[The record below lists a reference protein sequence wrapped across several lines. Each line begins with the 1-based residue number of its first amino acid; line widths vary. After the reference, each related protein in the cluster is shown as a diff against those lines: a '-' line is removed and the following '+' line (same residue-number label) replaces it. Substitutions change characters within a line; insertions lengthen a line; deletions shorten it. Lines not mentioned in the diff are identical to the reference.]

1 MRFMTRSLL
10 GVALMALTI
19 ALVGAG
25 LRTLSVSIATHEAG
39 KTRKAQDR
47 ERVYTVKVAPVSVIT
62 TQPKILSY
70 GEIESGRSLELRA
83 VRGGALVEI
92 GPQFRDGGLVTA
104 GTLLFATNPADAQSA
119 RDLAE
124 TELLDAQGEE
134 IDAAVDVELTAAELA
149 SAERQL
155 ELRTAAELRQRD
167 LVQRGV
173 GTDSA
178 LETASLAT
186 SSAQQA
192 VVGRRQAIARANA
205 RLKRAEIGV
214 KRRQIALAEA
224 ERVLADTRLVA
235 PFSGV
240 LSGVSAVEGRLVS
253 PNETLGTLIDATAL
267 EVAFRVSTA
276 QYARLI
282 SSGKALDQIDFET
295 TLALDGA
302 PVTVSGRL
310 DRVGAEVGDSQTGRL
325 LFGALENVTPGSL
338 LPGDF
343 VSVSITEPQISGVSQ
358 VSSEAV
364 NSNARMLLLGDDER
378 LEAVQV
384 TIERRQGNS
393 VIVRGLPEGREYVAI
408 QQPQLGPGVKVKPVR
423 DGQGLQEVA
432 MITLDAE
439 RKDRI
444 VKAIEGNAYIPK
456 DRKAQILARLAEDQV
471 PVEMVERI
479 EARMG
484 GGTPASVRVQGQGG
498 DGADGPKIALAPQRR
513 EKLRSFVEAN
523 QRMPSNVKSRILSQL
538 DEDEVSEA
546 LVERLEARTGG

>member
-235 PFSGV
+235 PFSAGWR
-240 LSGVSAVEGRLVS
+240 SCH
-253 PNETLGTLIDATAL
+253 
-267 EVAFRVSTA
+267 RV
-276 QYARLI
+276 R
-282 SSGKALDQIDFET
+282 
-295 TLALDGA
+295 
-302 PVTVSGRL
+302 TV
-310 DRVGAEVGDSQTGRL
+310 
-325 LFGALENVTPGSL
+325 
-338 LPGDF
+338 
-343 VSVSITEPQISGVSQ
+343 
-358 VSSEAV
+358 
-364 NSNARMLLLGDDER
+364 
-378 LEAVQV
+378 
-384 TIERRQGNS
+384 
-393 VIVRGLPEGREYVAI
+393 
-408 QQPQLGPGVKVKPVR
+408 
-423 DGQGLQEVA
+423 GQGRGRSWRQP
-432 MITLDAE
+432 
-439 RKDRI
+439 
-444 VKAIEGNAYIPK
+444 NWS
-456 DRKAQILARLAEDQV
+456 
-471 PVEMVERI
+471 
-479 EARMG
+479 
-484 GGTPASVRVQGQGG
+484 PALWR
-498 DGADGPKIALAPQRR
+498 A
-513 EKLRSFVEAN
+513 
-523 QRMPSNVKSRILSQL
+523 
-538 DEDEVSEA
+538 
-546 LVERLEARTGG
+546 

>member
-1 MRFMTRSLL
+1 
-10 GVALMALTI
+10 
-19 ALVGAG
+19 
-25 LRTLSVSIATHEAG
+25 
-39 KTRKAQDR
+39 
-47 ERVYTVKVAPVSVIT
+47 
-62 TQPKILSY
+62 
-70 GEIESGRSLELRA
+70 
-83 VRGGALVEI
+83 
-92 GPQFRDGGLVTA
+92 
-104 GTLLFATNPADAQSA
+104 
-119 RDLAE
+119 
-124 TELLDAQGEE
+124 
-134 IDAAVDVELTAAELA
+134 
-149 SAERQL
+149 
-155 ELRTAAELRQRD
+155 
-167 LVQRGV
+167 
-173 GTDSA
+173 
-178 LETASLAT
+178 
-186 SSAQQA
+186 
-192 VVGRRQAIARANA
+192 
-205 RLKRAEIGV
+205 
-214 KRRQIALAEA
+214 
-224 ERVLADTRLVA
+224 
-235 PFSGV
+235 
-240 LSGVSAVEGRLVS
+240 
-253 PNETLGTLIDATAL
+253 
-267 EVAFRVSTA
+267 
-276 QYARLI
+276 
-282 SSGKALDQIDFET
+282 
-295 TLALDGA
+295 
-302 PVTVSGRL
+302 
-310 DRVGAEVGDSQTGRL
+310 
-325 LFGALENVTPGSL
+325 
-338 LPGDF
+338 
-343 VSVSITEPQISGVSQ
+343 
-358 VSSEAV
+358 
-364 NSNARMLLLGDDER
+364 MLLLGDDER